1 MRQVQR
7 QYGRIIIVTA
17 FCLTLG
23 LLAGCAGVGPHNISK
38 GRADYNEAINTTE
51 DEQMLLAIVKG
62 RYGESNT
69 LLAVSSIT
77 ANVRFTSSASI
88 NAGFGPEENYSGN
101 LVPFSGGLAYEE
113 NPTISYSP
121 INSEKYIR
129 QVMTPIPSDIFLLTL
144 RTLGLGDRHRI
155 ITLLIKRINNLRNPD
170 FIQDQSVA
178 DAEQFND
185 FVTLWTELRNGGVI
199 ELAIDSREKHA
210 FDIVIN
216 TDGKTYQE
224 KVKKLLTLLDIKAP
238 ETDVEEM
245 VIPVSFRRQP
255 RDFKGITIS
264 TRSTTELIEILRG
277 AVEIP
282 LEHEQAHLTVSYPPL
297 GNPGEGLRIL
307 SSLDKPGG
315 MSTAVRYRS
324 YWFYIDETDQLTKQ
338 SFRLLRFF
346 WLLDI
351 SGSIDD
357 GSTPVL
363 TIPVS

>member
-129 QVMTPIPSDIFLLTL
+129 QIMTPIPPDIFLLTL

-155 ITLLIKRINNLRNPD
+155 ITLLL
-170 FIQDQSVA
+170 
-178 DAEQFND
+178 
-185 FVTLWTELRNGGVI
+185 
-199 ELAIDSREKHA
+199 HC
-210 FDIVIN
+210 
-216 TDGKTYQE
+216 
-224 KVKKLLTLLDIKAP
+224 
-238 ETDVEEM
+238 
-245 VIPVSFRRQP
+245 
-255 RDFKGITIS
+255 
-264 TRSTTELIEILRG
+264 
-277 AVEIP
+277 
-282 LEHEQAHLTVSYPPL
+282 
-297 GNPGEGLRIL
+297 
-307 SSLDKPGG
+307 
-315 MSTAVRYRS
+315 
-324 YWFYIDETDQLTKQ
+324 
-338 SFRLLRFF
+338 
-346 WLLDI
+346 
-351 SGSIDD
+351 
-357 GSTPVL
+357 
-363 TIPVS
+363 